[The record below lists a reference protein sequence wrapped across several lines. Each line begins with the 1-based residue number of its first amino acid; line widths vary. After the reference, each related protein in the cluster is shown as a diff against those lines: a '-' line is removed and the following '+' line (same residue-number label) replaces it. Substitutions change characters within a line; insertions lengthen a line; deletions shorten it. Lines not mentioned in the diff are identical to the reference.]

1 MRVPH
6 TFHLRCCASFI
17 FYFLFLGFGLFH
29 KVSSVSNRNGYPPD
43 LLRRPRSIKKK
54 TNSAHF
60 NNKTIPFINR
70 CTISCVDDLEGN
82 HCGRCL
88 RDLLFVLTTSCSLLR
103 RISNRCS
110 AGYCAL
116 VRLTK
121 ESLLKEVHEHLPRG
135 LLATPSA
142 RKMRGIRAVYRFFFA
157 RCIDPSDSIEKQLAR
172 TRIEGRF

>member
-1 MRVPH
+1 MSKKSR
-6 TFHLRCCASFI
+6 CASLTRFISDVVRVLFFI
-17 FYFLFLGFGLFH
+17 FYFW
-29 KVSSVSNRNGYPPD
+29 VSACFIKCRACQTETDTPLTYCVD
-43 LLRRPRSIKKK
+43 LVRSKKK

-121 ESLLKEVHEHLPRG
+121 ESL
-135 LLATPSA
+135 
-142 RKMRGIRAVYRFFFA
+142 
-157 RCIDPSDSIEKQLAR
+157 
-172 TRIEGRF
+172 